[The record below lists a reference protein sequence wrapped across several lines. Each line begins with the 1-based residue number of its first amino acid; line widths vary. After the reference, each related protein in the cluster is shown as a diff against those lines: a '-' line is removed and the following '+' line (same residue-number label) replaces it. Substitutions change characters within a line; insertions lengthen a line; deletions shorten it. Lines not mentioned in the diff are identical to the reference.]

1 VRSVVPGSI
10 AEQAGIRADDVIV
23 RIAGEAAAASG
34 DVVEAVQ
41 RQAPGTWLPI
51 TVKRGEE
58 TVDLVARFPPR
69 K

>member
-1 VRSVVPGSI
+1 
-10 AEQAGIRADDVIV
+10 V

-51 TVKRGEE
+51 TVRRGEE

>member
-1 VRSVVPGSI
+1 VVGSI
-10 AEQAGIRADDVIV
+10 AEQAGIRAGDVIV
-23 RIAGEAAAASG
+23 RIAGESAVQLD

-51 TVKRGEE
+51 TVKRGDE
-58 TVDLVARFPPR
+58 TLDFVARFPPR

>member
-1 VRSVVPGSI
+1 VVPGSI
-10 AEQAGIRADDVIV
+10 AEQAGLQSGDIIV
-23 RIAGEAAAASG
+23 RIAGESAVQTG

-51 TVKRGEE
+51 TVKRGEDPVE
-58 TVDLVARFPPR
+58 IVARFPPR